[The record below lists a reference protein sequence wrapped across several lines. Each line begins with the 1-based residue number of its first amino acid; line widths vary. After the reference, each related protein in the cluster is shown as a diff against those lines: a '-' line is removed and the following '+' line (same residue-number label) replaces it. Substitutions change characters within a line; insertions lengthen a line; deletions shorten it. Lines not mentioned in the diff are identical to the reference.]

1 MDNQKKFEARRA
13 VGRRVSLMRK
23 TLGLSV
29 SELAEQAGIPRQY
42 VYDLE
47 GGIRVSVTNVF
58 AVAKAMRVSTDYILG
73 LAEEPF
79 YQSVTHGCC
88 HVAARVDAFNRL
100 RGVAYYK
107 TADGSMMPGERGQ
120 FVDSD
125 ILSVLTDHWV
135 VREQDAVPGR
145 PPGQQIGVVE
155 QCPTLST
162 PGHVTADIAF
172 DFKATNGGLT
182 GITLVTYVEDTL
194 GQWHIVSG
202 ADPTS
207 GEFDS
212 TILKSLAGNSRALPN
227 DKVVFVTVEDDI
239 PPGVDALRMVTLVA
253 QTGTLSPTGG
263 KAESRP
269 TDDELR
275 ELGDLGRVV
284 HCQ

>member
-29 SELAEQAGIPRQY
+29 AGLAEHAGIPRQY

-107 TADGSMMPGERGQ
+107 TADGSMMPGERVAKVG
-120 FVDSD
+120 SGGALRD
-125 ILSVLTDHWV
+125 I
-135 VREQDAVPGR
+135 
-145 PPGQQIGVVE
+145 
-155 QCPTLST
+155 
-162 PGHVTADIAF
+162 
-172 DFKATNGGLT
+172 
-182 GITLVTYVEDTL
+182 
-194 GQWHIVSG
+194 SG
-202 ADPTS
+202 ADVELERCGHYTWK
-207 GEFDS
+207 GES
-212 TILKSLAGNSRALPN
+212 WKIGES
-227 DKVVFVTVEDDI
+227 
-239 PPGVDALRMVTLVA
+239 
-253 QTGTLSPTGG
+253 
-263 KAESRP
+263 AE
-269 TDDELR
+269 
-275 ELGDLGRVV
+275 
-284 HCQ
+284 

>member
-29 SELAEQAGIPRQY
+29 AGLAEHAGIPRQY

-47 GGIRVSVTNVF
+47 GGIRVSVTNVLS
-58 AVAKAMRVSTDYILG
+58 VAKAMRVSTDYILG
-73 LAEEPF
+73 LAEEPS
-79 YQSVTHGCC
+79 YQNVTHGCC

-155 QCPTLST
+155 QCPTLT
-162 PGHVTADIAF
+162 ADGHVTANIVF
-172 DFKATNGGLT
+172 DFKASNGGLA
-182 GITLVTYVEDTL
+182 GITVVTYVQEAQ
-194 GQWHIVSG
+194 GGWRIVAG
-202 ADPTS
+202 ADPNTL
-207 GEFDS
+207 EFDS
-212 TILKSLAGNSRALPN
+212 GILKSLGGLEEGWLHASEHRQRCSRR
-227 DKVVFVTVEDDI
+227 D
-239 PPGVDALRMVTLVA
+239 
-253 QTGTLSPTGG
+253 
-263 KAESRP
+263 
-269 TDDELR
+269 
-275 ELGDLGRVV
+275 
-284 HCQ
+284 